1 MRYNTLDE
9 VTGVGKV
16 IRIRD
21 KYTGVPFDL
30 GTIQDEVSVSDG
42 EQKQVIQ
49 LVELADGIT
58 CEGDSTRFVFRVAY
72 YTQRTDGWFCLG
84 SQFAPI
90 LTPAELRMLIR
101 AITEKGWLD
110 PS

>member
-1 MRYNTLDE
+1 MRYNTLHE

-21 KYTGVPFDL
+21 KYTRVPFVV

-49 LVELADGIT
+49 LVALADGT
-58 CEGDSTRFVFRVAY
+58 VCEGDPTRFVFRAAY

-90 LTPAELRMLIR
+90 LTPAELQTLLN
-101 AITEKGWLD
+101 AAAEKGWLN